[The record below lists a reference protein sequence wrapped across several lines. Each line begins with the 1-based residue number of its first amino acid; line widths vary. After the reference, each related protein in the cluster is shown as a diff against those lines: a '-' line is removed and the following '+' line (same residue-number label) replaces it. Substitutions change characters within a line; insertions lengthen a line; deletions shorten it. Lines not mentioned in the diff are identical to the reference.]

1 MPDSGGWPS
10 AAVMNTWR
18 NDGSASAACCPIMA
32 LSIGTSRQPSTCR
45 PSLAAIFSTPVR
57 AAASA
62 SGSRGR
68 NPMPVA

>member
-1 MPDSGGWPS
+1 MPARRGWPS
-10 AAVMNTWR
+10 AVVMNTCR
-18 NDGSASAACCPIMA
+18 NDGSASAACCPIME

-45 PSLAAIFSTPVR
+45 PSLAAIFSTPAR

-62 SGSRGR
+62 SASRGR